1 MKIRKITLW
10 GMLPLFLAACSNE
23 DSAEINSFSG
33 AEMQVVPSIGEAQ
46 TRIGMENVA
55 DIKAFMLRVSGSENG
70 KYDYYAAIKPDGNA
84 WKSYN
89 VAADGTVGDAL
100 QMLWASVKDPVMIT
114 ALYKSDEILAAD
126 GFEKTRFEV
135 VQDQT
140 SEVDF
145 KKGDYLYMVPTSA
158 LPTTD
163 NGKVSVN
170 FSHLMA
176 KISLKLTMDYQFN
189 ELPGTEKNPVTALTI
204 GGTRSEGDFTIDTQM
219 WTYASASAAEVQLC
233 ETGYTAGSG
242 RTQKATA
249 TYECLLLPQTVSA
262 GEFSVNITINGKK
275 YVWTSDTDITLDS
288 NYKYELPI
296 KVGKDYIVAGN
307 ILVSDWEAGEALP
320 DGETDVVTN
329 VDVWDGTVATAFAG
343 GSGMKDD
350 PYQIA
355 TGAQLAY
362 LAQKINSRVADPVP
376 GLKYYILTQDL
387 DLNNKEWTSIGFS
400 GDDGTSGN
408 GFSGLFDGQGH
419 IISNL
424 KMDLRNKGN
433 GSLGLFGWLTPGSS
447 EYSVKNLTI
456 RNAFVAG
463 KNRAGILAGSINA
476 SHNATARLF
485 NVHVSGTVTVT
496 DDYGYAGGMSGDV
509 SYLVINGC
517 TADVTVNGKGFTG
530 GMLGNAFEG
539 SFENCTVRGTVNG
552 SWTVGGFVGVMYN
565 MYSAVRAKNCVSY
578 ANVESYDWRTGGFA
592 GALEGADDGTRVEL
606 DGCSAKGNV
615 KITGTF
621 SDIRAG
627 GFCGWCTYLTA
638 TDCSS
643 SSEVIADFANY
654 KYDTMGSFIGYDE
667 GNNQTK
673 SCWYD
678 ATKNTELAAVGN
690 PDSSSSH
697 DIKAVK

>member
-1 MKIRKITLW
+1 MKIRQITLW
-10 GMLPLFLAACSNE
+10 GILPLFFVACSND
-23 DSAEINSFSG
+23 DSAEINTFSG
-33 AEMQVVPSIGEAQ
+33 REMQVVPSIGEAQ

-114 ALYKSDEILAAD
+114 ALYKSDDILAVD
-126 GFEKTRFEV
+126 GFEKARFEV

-140 SEVDF
+140 SEADF
-145 KKGDYLYMVPTSA
+145 KKGDYLYMAPTSA

-204 GGTRSEGDFTIDTQM
+204 GGTRSEGDFTIDTQA
-219 WTYASASAAEVQLC
+219 WTYASASVAEVQLY
-233 ETGYTAGSG
+233 ETAYTAGSG

-249 TYECLLLPQTVSA
+249 TYECLLLPQTVSV
-262 GEFSVNITINGKK
+262 GEFSVNITVNGKK

-296 KVGKDYIVAGN
+296 KVGKDYITAGS
-307 ILVSDWEAGEALP
+307 ILVSDWEIGEALP

-343 GSGMKDD
+343 GAGTKDD

-362 LAQKINSRVADPVP
+362 LAQKTNSGIGSVGV
-376 GLKYYILTQDL
+376 KYYTLTQDIDL
-387 DLNNKEWTSIGFS
+387 DNKEWTSIGYAKYADTGNAS
-400 GDDGTSGN
+400 GKS
-408 GFSGLFDGQGH
+408 FSGLFDGQGH

-424 KMDLRNKGN
+424 KMDLRNKEN

-456 RNAFVAG
+456 RNAFIAG
-463 KNRAGILAGSINA
+463 KNHAGILAGSINP
-476 SHNATARLF
+476 SYNVTPRLF

-496 DDYGYAGGMSGDV
+496 EDYGYAGGMSGDV
-509 SYLVINGC
+509 SYLVANGC
-517 TADVTVNGKGFTG
+517 TADVTVNGNGFTG
-530 GMLGNAFEG
+530 GMVGSAFEG
-539 SFENCTVRGTVNG
+539 SFENCTVRGKVSG
-552 SWTVGGFVGVMYN
+552 SWTVGGFAGTLY
-565 MYSAVRAKNCVSY
+565 YSARAKNCVSY

-592 GALEGADDGTRVEL
+592 GALEGFDDGTRVVF
-606 DGCSAKGNV
+606 DGCSAKGSV

-643 SSEVIADFANY
+643 NSEVIADFENY
-654 KYDTMGSFIGYDE
+654 KFNTIGSFIGYDG

-678 ATKNTELAAVGN
+678 ATRNTGLAAVSN
-690 PDSSSSH
+690 PASSSSH